1 MQVSDLLG
9 LMANLSVG
17 LDNTTPT
24 ERTIFLQYLNLAH
37 FELYQETANFNQ
49 DLILQE
55 NLANLENTNTVT
67 LSQIPYVMNAVY
79 DVTHKQTLNRISR
92 ADLVAQD
99 PALAATGTPEK
110 YFIQKDSLQFYP
122 TQTAVTQVSVWYTPQ
137 PSLLTENTDESEIPY
152 PPAYHPVLVD
162 GGLYYLFQQEGGFKN
177 TTKENEALIR
187 WQIGK
192 TRLLSYLYTSSGEFL
207 PTFSSV

>member
-55 NLANLENTNTVT
+55 NLANPENTNTVK

-92 ADLVAQD
+92 ADLVSLD

-137 PSLLTENTDESEIPY
+137 PSLLTENTDESKIPY

-177 TTKENEALIR
+177 TTKENEAGAR

-207 PTFSSV
+207 PTFSNV

>member
-24 ERTIFLQYLNLAH
+24 ERLIFLQYLNLAH

-55 NLANLENTNTVT
+55 NLANLENTPTVT

-99 PALAATGTPEK
+99 PALAATGNPKK
-110 YFIQKDSLQFYP
+110 YFLQKNILQLYP
-122 TQTAVTQVSVWYTPQ
+122 TQTAVTQVHVWYTPQ
-137 PSLLTENTDESEIPY
+137 PSRLTEETAEAEIPY
-152 PPAYHPVLVD
+152 PLAYHPVLVD

-187 WQIGK
+187 WQNGK
-192 TRLLSYLYTSSGEFL
+192 ARLLSYLATASGEFFS
-207 PTFSSV
+207 TFSSV

>member
-9 LMANLSVG
+9 VMANLSVG

-55 NLANLENTNTVT
+55 NLANPENTNTVT

-79 DVTHKQTLNRISR
+79 DVTHKKTLNRISR
-92 ADLVAQD
+92 ADLLSLD
-99 PALAATGTPEK
+99 PALSVTGDPKK
-110 YFIQKDSLQFYP
+110 YFMQKNILQFYP

-187 WQIGK
+187 WQNGK

>member
-9 LMANLSVG
+9 VMANLSVG

-55 NLANLENTNTVT
+55 NLASPENTNTVT
-67 LSQIPYVMNAVY
+67 LSQIPHVMNAVY

-92 ADLVAQD
+92 ADLLSLD

-122 TQTAVTQVSVWYTPQ
+122 TQTAVTQVSVWYIPQ

-187 WQIGK
+187 WQNGK

-207 PTFSSV
+207 PTFSNV

>member
-9 LMANLSVG
+9 VMANLSVG

-55 NLANLENTNTVT
+55 NLASPENTNTVT
-67 LSQIPYVMNAVY
+67 LSQIPHVMNAVY
-79 DVTHKQTLNRISR
+79 DVAHKQTLNRISR
-92 ADLVAQD
+92 ADLLSLD

-122 TQTAVTQVSVWYTPQ
+122 TQTAVTQVSVWYIPQ

-187 WQIGK
+187 WQNGK
-192 TRLLSYLYTSSGEFL
+192 TRLLSYLYTSSGEFFS
-207 PTFSSV
+207 TFSNV

>member
-55 NLANLENTNTVT
+55 NLASPENTNTVT

-92 ADLVAQD
+92 ADLLSLD

-187 WQIGK
+187 WQNGK

>member
-1 MQVSDLLG
+1 MQVSDILL
-9 LMANLSVG
+9 LMGTLSVG
-17 LDNTTPT
+17 NDNVTAG
-24 ERTIFLQYLNLAH
+24 EKAVFLQYLNLAH

-79 DVTHKQTLNRISR
+79 DVTHKQTLNRVSR
-92 ADLVAQD
+92 ADLLAQD
-99 PALAATGTPEK
+99 PSLSATGTPEK

-152 PPAYHPVLVD
+152 PLAYHPVLVD

-187 WQIGK
+187 WQNGK
-192 TRLLSYLYTSSGEFL
+192 ARLLSYLYTSSGEFL
-207 PTFSSV
+207 PTFSNV

>member
-9 LMANLSVG
+9 VMANLSVG

-122 TQTAVTQVSVWYTPQ
+122 TQTAVTQVSIWYTPQ

-187 WQIGK
+187 WKNGK
-192 TRLLSYLYTSSGEFL
+192 TRLLSYLYTSNGEFL
-207 PTFSSV
+207 PTFSNV

>member
-187 WQIGK
+187 WQNGK

-207 PTFSSV
+207 PTFSNV